1 MEPSEDRHW
10 SPPSSSMSGGN
21 ITLEDI
27 ARYRERHDKQVEEV
41 KASMRNG
48 PVVFSEW
55 MHGH

>member
-10 SPPSSSMSGGN
+10 PPP
-21 ITLEDI
+21 TLEEI
-27 ARYRERHDKQVEEV
+27 GRCQQRHYKLVEEV

-55 MHGH
+55 MHEH

>member
-10 SPPSSSMSGGN
+10 SPPSSSMSEN

-27 ARYRERHDKQVEEV
+27 ARYLERHDKQVEEV

-55 MHGH
+55 MHRH